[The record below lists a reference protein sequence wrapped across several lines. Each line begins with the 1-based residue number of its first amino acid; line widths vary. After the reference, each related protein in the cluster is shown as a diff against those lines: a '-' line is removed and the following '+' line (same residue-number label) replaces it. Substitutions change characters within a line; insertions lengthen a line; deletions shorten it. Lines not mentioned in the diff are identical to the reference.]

1 MVMELSYTVLSVRG
15 IPIRLTAEQ
24 WSHTNACC
32 DDVLSTVER
41 PDLIL
46 RGRLNT
52 LVAAR
57 RMAGGSY
64 LAVTYRELGPGEG
77 YVIAAR
83 ITSTLNRRAVL
94 WRSRGPL

>member
-1 MVMELSYTVLSVRG
+1 MELSYTVLSVRG

-32 DDVLSTVER
+32 DDVLSTIER

-46 RGRLNT
+46 RGQPNT
-52 LVAAR
+52 YVAAR
-57 RMAGGSY
+57 RVAGGRY
-64 LAVTYRELGPGEG
+64 LSVTYRELGSREG

-83 ITSTLNRRAVL
+83 ITSTINQRAVL
-94 WRSRGPL
+94 WRSRELR